1 MVSGSSKIDMHS
13 NPTFLHDLGLP
24 TQHLQ
29 IASFLT
35 YQSPEKSKSKS
46 QGGVIKHLSEQLSTR
61 QQLSVGDGQYF
72 GHLMRRTHSL
82 EKTLMLGKPEGRKR
96 RGQHTDVSLSKPQ
109 ELVTDREAWRPAVKG
124 VAKSQTRLSDWT
136 EVLVRM
142 WKNREPVCPVD
153 GNLNWLATVENS
165 MEVPQKIKN
174 ITTISCG
181 DSTSQYL
188 SEEKKNSNLK
198 RYLHLNVHC
207 SINHNSQDRGN
218 ILSVHDR
225 WMDKEIMV

>member
-1 MVSGSSKIDMHS
+1 MVSGSSKTDMHS

-124 VAKSQTRLSDWT
+124 VAKSQTRLSD
-136 EVLVRM
+136 
-142 WKNREPVCPVD
+142 
-153 GNLNWLATVENS
+153 
-165 MEVPQKIKN
+165 
-174 ITTISCG
+174 
-181 DSTSQYL
+181 
-188 SEEKKNSNLK
+188 
-198 RYLHLNVHC
+198 
-207 SINHNSQDRGN
+207 
-218 ILSVHDR
+218 
-225 WMDKEIMV
+225 